1 MEIFILL
8 LGFALGLI
16 FLVKGA
22 DEMVSSAVQIAIKFK
37 IPNSI
42 IGATFIGFGTSAPE
56 LFASTGAAISGDL
69 DLAIGNIIGSNVA
82 NSLLVV
88 AVLFLAIPKDFN
100 KKIKINH
107 TSPFWMAVLTTVFV
121 STYIITENFPLW
133 LGVILL
139 FLVVYVTY
147 KMVSSEGVEDDELI
161 VDEKKYIW
169 LRGFLSLSATLIGSQ
184 LVVQNGVKLAEVF
197 GVSSIFIGST
207 IIAIGTSLPE
217 VAGTIAAARLKKPDI
232 VFGNIFGSNLFNI
245 GLVGGVA
252 ILVSPGEIETQVDYQ
267 IFLMYFVSFLVIF
280 LSRNT
285 LKRNSILG
293 YVLIIFYVLF
303 LISFLF

>member
-1 MEIFILL
+1 MDILTL
-8 LGFALGLI
+8 LFGFALGLI

-22 DEMVSSAVQIAIKFK
+22 DEMVSAAVQIAVKFK

-56 LFASTGAAISGDL
+56 LFASTGAAINGDL
-69 DLAIGNIIGSNVA
+69 DLAIGNIVGSNIA

-100 KKIKINH
+100 KKIKINQ
-107 TSPFWMAVLTTVFV
+107 TSPLWMAVVTTIFV
-121 STYIITENFPLW
+121 STYIYANKFALG
-133 LGVILL
+133 LGVVLL
-139 FLVVYVTY
+139 MLIVYITY
-147 KMVSSEGVEDDELI
+147 KMVSSEGVEDDEMF

-169 LRGFLSLSATLIGSQ
+169 LRGFISLAATLYGSQ
-184 LVVQNGVKLAEVF
+184 LVVDNAVKIAEIF
-197 GVSSIFIGST
+197 GVSSLVIGST

-217 VAGTIAAARLKKPDI
+217 VAGTIAAAKLRKPDL

-252 ILVSPGEIETQVDYQ
+252 IVVSPGGIEKQVDYQ
-267 IFLMYFVSFLVIF
+267 LFLMYFVSILVIF

-285 LKRNSILG
+285 LKKNPLLG
-293 YVLIIFYVLF
+293 YLLMGLYVLF
-303 LISFLF
+303 LVSLF

>member
-1 MEIFILL
+1 MDILTL
-8 LGFALGLI
+8 LFGFALGLI

-22 DEMVSSAVQIAIKFK
+22 DEMVSAAVQIAVKFK

-56 LFASTGAAISGDL
+56 LFASTGAAINGDL
-69 DLAIGNIIGSNVA
+69 DLAIGNIVGSNIA

-100 KKIKINH
+100 KKIKINQ
-107 TSPFWMAVLTTVFV
+107 TSPLWMAVVTTVFV
-121 STYIITENFPLW
+121 STYIYANNFPLG
-133 LGVILL
+133 LGVFLL
-139 FLVVYVTY
+139 MLIVYITY
-147 KMVSSEGVEDDELI
+147 KMVSSEGVEDDEMF

-169 LRGFLSLSATLIGSQ
+169 LRGFISLAATLYGSQ
-184 LVVQNGVKLAEVF
+184 LVVDNAVKIAEIF
-197 GVSSIFIGST
+197 GVSSLVIGST

-217 VAGTIAAARLKKPDI
+217 VAGTIAAAKLRKPDL

-252 ILVSPGEIETQVDYQ
+252 IVVSPGGIEKQVDYQ
-267 IFLMYFVSFLVIF
+267 LFLMYFVSILVIF

-285 LKRNSILG
+285 LKKNPLLG
-293 YVLIIFYVLF
+293 YLLMGLYVLF
-303 LISFLF
+303 LVSLF

>member
-1 MEIFILL
+1 MDILTL
-8 LGFALGLI
+8 LFGFALGLI

-22 DEMVSSAVQIAIKFK
+22 DEMVSAAVQIAVKFK

-56 LFASTGAAISGDL
+56 LFASTGAAINGDL
-69 DLAIGNIIGSNVA
+69 DLAIGNIVGSNIA

-100 KKIKINH
+100 KKIKINQ
-107 TSPFWMAVLTTVFV
+107 TSPLWMAVVTTIFV
-121 STYIITENFPLW
+121 STYIYATKFPLG
-133 LGVILL
+133 LGVVLL
-139 FLVVYVTY
+139 MLIIYITY
-147 KMVSSEGVEDDELI
+147 KMVSSEGVEDDEMF

-169 LRGFLSLSATLIGSQ
+169 LRGFISLAATLYGSQ
-184 LVVQNGVKLAEVF
+184 LVVDNAVKIAEIF
-197 GVSSIFIGST
+197 GVSSLVIGST

-217 VAGTIAAARLKKPDI
+217 VAGTIAAAKLRKPDL

-252 ILVSPGEIETQVDYQ
+252 IVVSPGGIEKQVDYQ
-267 IFLMYFVSFLVIF
+267 LFLMYFVSILVIF

-285 LKRNSILG
+285 LKKNPLLG
-293 YVLIIFYVLF
+293 YLLMGLYVLF
-303 LISFLF
+303 LVSLF

>member
-1 MEIFILL
+1 MDILTL
-8 LGFALGLI
+8 LFGFALGLI

-22 DEMVSSAVQIAIKFK
+22 DEMVSAAVQIAVKFK

-56 LFASTGAAISGDL
+56 LFASTGAAINGDL
-69 DLAIGNIIGSNVA
+69 DLAIGNIVGSNIA

-100 KKIKINH
+100 KKIKINQ
-107 TSPFWMAVLTTVFV
+107 TSPLWMAVVTTIFV
-121 STYIITENFPLW
+121 STYIYANKFPLG
-133 LGVILL
+133 LGVVLL
-139 FLVVYVTY
+139 MLIVYITY
-147 KMVSSEGVEDDELI
+147 KMVSSEGVEDDEMF

-169 LRGFLSLSATLIGSQ
+169 LRGFISLAATLYGSQ
-184 LVVQNGVKLAEVF
+184 LVVDNAVKIAEIF
-197 GVSSIFIGST
+197 GVSSLVIGST

-217 VAGTIAAARLKKPDI
+217 VAGTIAAAKLRKPDL

-252 ILVSPGEIETQVDYQ
+252 IVVSPGGIEKQVDYQ
-267 IFLMYFVSFLVIF
+267 LFLMYFVSILVIF

-285 LKRNSILG
+285 LKKNPLLG
-293 YVLIIFYVLF
+293 YLLMGLYVLF
-303 LISFLF
+303 LVSLF

>member
-1 MEIFILL
+1 MDILTL
-8 LGFALGLI
+8 LFGFALGLI

-22 DEMVSSAVQIAIKFK
+22 DEMVSAAVQIAVKFK

-56 LFASTGAAISGDL
+56 LFASTGAAINGDL
-69 DLAIGNIIGSNVA
+69 DLAIGNIVGSNIA

-100 KKIKINH
+100 KKIKINQ
-107 TSPFWMAVLTTVFV
+107 TSPLWMAVVTTIFV
-121 STYIITENFPLW
+121 STYIYANKFPLG
-133 LGVILL
+133 LGVVLL
-139 FLVVYVTY
+139 MLIIYITY
-147 KMVSSEGVEDDELI
+147 KMVSSEGVEDDEMF

-169 LRGFLSLSATLIGSQ
+169 LRGFISLAATLYGSQ
-184 LVVQNGVKLAEVF
+184 LVVDNAVKIAEIF
-197 GVSSIFIGST
+197 GVSSLVIGST

-217 VAGTIAAARLKKPDI
+217 VAGTIAAAKLRKPDL

-252 ILVSPGEIETQVDYQ
+252 IVISPGAIEKQVDYQ
-267 IFLMYFVSFLVIF
+267 LFLMYFVSILVIF

-285 LKRNSILG
+285 LKKNPLLG
-293 YVLIIFYVLF
+293 YLLMGLYVLF
-303 LISFLF
+303 LVSLF

>member
-1 MEIFILL
+1 MDILTL
-8 LGFALGLI
+8 LFGFALGLI

-22 DEMVSSAVQIAIKFK
+22 DEMVSAAVQIAVKFK

-56 LFASTGAAISGDL
+56 LFASTGAAINGDL
-69 DLAIGNIIGSNVA
+69 DLAIGNIVGSNIA

-100 KKIKINH
+100 KKIKINQ
-107 TSPFWMAVLTTVFV
+107 TSPLWMAVVTTIFV
-121 STYIITENFPLW
+121 STYIYANKFPLG
-133 LGVILL
+133 LGVVLL
-139 FLVVYVTY
+139 MLIIYITY
-147 KMVSSEGVEDDELI
+147 KMVSSEGVEDDEMF

-169 LRGFLSLSATLIGSQ
+169 LRGFISLAATLYGSQ
-184 LVVQNGVKLAEVF
+184 LVVDNAVKIAEIF
-197 GVSSIFIGST
+197 GVSSLVIGST

-217 VAGTIAAARLKKPDI
+217 VAGTIAAAKLRKPDL

-252 ILVSPGEIETQVDYQ
+252 IVISPGGIEKQVDYQ
-267 IFLMYFVSFLVIF
+267 LFLMYFVSILVIF

-285 LKRNSILG
+285 LKKNPLLG
-293 YVLIIFYVLF
+293 YLLMGLYVLF
-303 LISFLF
+303 IVSLF

>member
-1 MEIFILL
+1 MDILTL
-8 LGFALGLI
+8 LFGFALGLI

-22 DEMVSSAVQIAIKFK
+22 DEMVSAAVQIAVKFK

-56 LFASTGAAISGDL
+56 LFASTGAAINGDL
-69 DLAIGNIIGSNVA
+69 DLAIGNIVGSNIA

-100 KKIKINH
+100 KKIKINQ
-107 TSPFWMAVLTTVFV
+107 TSPLWMAVVTTIFV
-121 STYIITENFPLW
+121 STYIYANKFPLG
-133 LGVILL
+133 LGVVLL
-139 FLVVYVTY
+139 MLIVYITY
-147 KMVSSEGVEDDELI
+147 KMVSSEGVEDDEMF

-169 LRGFLSLSATLIGSQ
+169 LRGFISLAATLYGSQ
-184 LVVQNGVKLAEVF
+184 LVVDNAVKIAEIF
-197 GVSSIFIGST
+197 GVSSLVIGST

-217 VAGTIAAARLKKPDI
+217 VAGTIAAAKLRKPDL

-252 ILVSPGEIETQVDYQ
+252 IVISPGGIEKQVDYQ
-267 IFLMYFVSFLVIF
+267 LFLMYFVSILVIF

-285 LKRNSILG
+285 LKKNPLLG
-293 YVLIIFYVLF
+293 YLLMGLYVLF
-303 LISFLF
+303 LVSLF

>member
-1 MEIFILL
+1 MDILTL
-8 LGFALGLI
+8 LFGFALGLI

-22 DEMVSSAVQIAIKFK
+22 DEMVSAAVQIAVKFK

-56 LFASTGAAISGDL
+56 LFASTGAAINGDL
-69 DLAIGNIIGSNVA
+69 DLAIGNIVGSNIA

-100 KKIKINH
+100 KKIKINQ
-107 TSPFWMAVLTTVFV
+107 TSPLWMAVVTTIFV
-121 STYIITENFPLW
+121 STYIYANKFPLG
-133 LGVILL
+133 LGVVLL
-139 FLVVYVTY
+139 MLIIYITY
-147 KMVSSEGVEDDELI
+147 KMVSSEGVEDDEMF

-169 LRGFLSLSATLIGSQ
+169 LRGFISLAATLYGSQ
-184 LVVQNGVKLAEVF
+184 LVVDNAVKIAEIF
-197 GVSSIFIGST
+197 GVSSLVIGST

-217 VAGTIAAARLKKPDI
+217 VAGTIAAAKLRKPDL

-252 ILVSPGEIETQVDYQ
+252 IVVSPGEIEKQVDYQ
-267 IFLMYFVSFLVIF
+267 LFLMYFVSILVIF

-285 LKRNSILG
+285 LKKNPLLG
-293 YVLIIFYVLF
+293 YLLMGLYVLF
-303 LISFLF
+303 IVSLF